1 MIKIV
6 LTARDYAIIFAG
18 AVVCTIIIM
27 MLTPLLDYSNL
38 QGLEGENFRI
48 SLRNDLLIPL
58 VLGFPLFFLF
68 CWKLRQLGV
77 AKLQLEKLASTDS
90 LTEVLNRRAF
100 QNKVE
105 RRIARAGDKPF
116 GLMVIDLD
124 HFKSVNDTH
133 GHDIGD
139 RVLYDVARIIE
150 RELAPGAVFGRIGG
164 EEFVLFL
171 SDAHAED
178 ALNLA
183 ENIRLAIARDTVMQ
197 EYLGWVLT
205 VSIGVSVSSGNVHF
219 ADFYKEADLSLYEAK
234 RRGRNRVIMAGTNV
248 EDINERVIPAGIVA
262 A

>member
-6 LTARDYAIIFAG
+6 LTARDYAIIFGG
-18 AVVCTIIIM
+18 AVLCTFVIM
-27 MLTPLLDYSNL
+27 LLTPVLDYSNL

-77 AKLQLEKLASTDS
+77 AKQQLEKLASTDS

-100 QNKVE
+100 QGKTE
-105 RRIARAGDKPF
+105 TRIARSGNKSFA
-116 GLMVIDLD
+116 LMVIDLD

-139 RVLYDVARIIE
+139 RVLFDVARSIE
-150 RELAPGAVFGRIGG
+150 RELTQDAVFGRIGG

-171 SDAHAED
+171 SDARAEE
-178 ALNLA
+178 ALHLA
-183 ENIRLAIARDTVMQ
+183 ENIRLAIARDTVTQ
-197 EYLGWVLT
+197 GYLGWVLT
-205 VSIGVSVSSGNVHF
+205 VSIGVTVSTGNIHF

-234 RRGRNRVIMAGTNV
+234 RRGRNRVVMAGT
-248 EDINERVIPAGIVA
+248 DADGMHERVVPAGIVA